1 MCPDDSNGIYNV
13 PLGTLVNSGDTVLPS
28 QHNPWAN
35 DSASAISNRF
45 SKDGRA
51 PATGTWNLNTFK
63 ITNLGT
69 PTASGDAATKA
80 YVDAATLDVANSVK
94 FIPQTLTPAQ
104 QAVAR
109 SNISAGLR
117 GYLFGL
123 TLSPNVTDPA
133 NDVDISA
140 GEIASSETDA
150 VLISLPSSI
159 TKRVDSN
166 WVVGTNQGGLDTG
179 SVSASATYYI
189 WLIRRS
195 DTGVVDA
202 LFSLSSSSPTMPT
215 SYDQKRLLGVVGRGS
230 SVNGYPNTVV
240 QTGLRYGG
248 TFPLSGLTSFTILGV
263 PSNAKR
269 VTLVM
274 DSASLSGSASPFVR
288 VGPSSGIASSGYL
301 ASSTVVVN
309 GNSVTGSTYTTA
321 YGINSGTA
329 ANLIDG
335 TISLTL
341 QNSSSNRWVIDGSL
355 MVQGV
360 AATLQ
365 MTGSVAISG
374 VLDRIQF
381 TTSNGTDTYDSGT
394 FSVYY
399 E

>member
-1 MCPDDSNGIYNV
+1 MPDDSNGV
-13 PLGTLVNSGDTVLPS
+13 HSLPPGTIVNSGDTILPS
-28 QHNPWAN
+28 QHNPMAN
-35 DSASAISNRF
+35 DLSSGLTARF

-51 PATGTWNLNTFK
+51 PATGTWNLNTFR
-63 ITNLGT
+63 ITNLGA
-69 PTASGDAATKA
+69 PTANADATTKA
-80 YVDAATLDVANSVK
+80 YVDSATLDVANSVK
-94 FIPQTLTPAQ
+94 FISQTLTPAQ

-140 GEIASSETDA
+140 GETASSETDA

-166 WVVGTNQGGLDTG
+166 WVVGTNQGGLDAG

-202 LFSLSSSSPTMPT
+202 LFSLSSTSPTMPT

-230 SVNGYPNTVV
+230 SVNGYPNTLV

-248 TFPLSGLTSFTILGV
+248 TFSLSGLTSFTILGV
-263 PSNAKR
+263 PSNAR
-269 VTLVM
+269 RITLVEE
-274 DSASLSGSASPFVR
+274 SHSLSGSANPYIR
-288 VGPSSGIASSGYL
+288 VGPAAGIVSTGYISTSVSIASVN
-301 ASSTVVVN
+301 TVA
-309 GNSVTGSTYTTA
+309 GATYTTA
-321 YGINSGTA
+321 FGSGSGAA
-329 ANLIDG
+329 ANIVSGKVVL
-335 TISLTL
+335 SLENPIT
-341 QNSSSNRWVIDGSL
+341 NTWVLD
-355 MVQGV
+355 
-360 AATLQ
+360 ATLFIEGVPTVITQ
-365 MTGSVAISG
+365 AGRITLSG
-374 VLDRIQF
+374 LLDRIQF
-381 TTSNGTDTYDSGT
+381 TTSNGTDIYDSG
-394 FSVYY
+394 SIAVYY